1 MVALLKYALLGSVIA
16 GYVAAQDAGAT
27 IITKCEKPGVF
38 GLTFDDGPGPNTGD
52 LLAILKEKNVKA
64 TFFVLG
70 VQAKNPAL
78 ANFLK
83 QTYDEGHQIASHTN
97 DHKSLNTLTSAQV
110 KEQMV
115 VTEANI
121 KAVIGAAP
129 AYMRPPYGDCNA
141 ACQAVMNEMN
151 LKIITWNVD
160 SNDWQYV
167 TQNATVQEK
176 LVTNVEDKLNAGN
189 SQVDSWISLQHD
201 IHKFSIDKTARIID
215 FIKSKG
221 YRFETVAD
229 CLNNKWPMYKDGVPN
244 NGNSA
249 VTPPNTSQSTGAAS
263 QVPAKSSPSSPASP
277 TGTATISRNSA
288 SGIVP
293 SMSFGLLPV
302 ALWIASQF

>member
-1 MVALLKYALLGSVIA
+1 MGSILA

-27 IITKCEKPGVF
+27 VITKCEKPGVF

-52 LLAILKEKNVKA
+52 LLAILKEKDVKA

-70 VQAKNPAL
+70 VQANNTAL
-78 ANFLK
+78 TKYLK
-83 QTYDEGHQIASHTN
+83 QAYDEGHQIASHTYN
-97 DHKSLNTLTSAQV
+97 HTSLNTLSQ
-110 KEQMV
+110 EQINSQMV
-115 VTEANI
+115 TTEAAI

-141 ACQAVMNEMN
+141 ACQTVMNGLN

-167 TQNATVQEK
+167 NNSTEVQEK

-201 IHKFSIDKTARIID
+201 IHKFSIDRTARIID

-244 NGNSA
+244 NG
-249 VTPPNTSQSTGAAS
+249 TPPPAPSSAATASTSAGTGAATKA
-263 QVPAKSSPSSPASP
+263 PATPAAPSSTPTSLANASVNKNAA
-277 TGTATISRNSA
+277 GRNA
-288 SGIVP
+288 AP
-293 SMSFGLLPV
+293 FTLALLPV
-302 ALWIASQF
+302 AAWVASQF